1 MVALPVSFKFCFE
14 QSQLIFSV
22 NWFAYFGHIVF
33 QSMYNLKKWL

>member
-22 NWFAYFGHIVF
+22 NWFA
-33 QSMYNLKKWL
+33 